1 MNHSASFVFFLLLLV
16 YASTTSIPC
25 VEDKRGRG
33 LNWVEA
39 VIMIFAFG
47 MIWAECKQLWE
58 EGLKAYIRQ
67 WWNWL
72 DFIML
77 SMYLCTFSLRFAT
90 MIMING
96 TTMTQKLSRENWP
109 KDDPTLLAEGIF
121 SIANVFSFARIIF
134 LFQANP
140 YLGPLQISL
149 GCMLIDICKFLL
161 IFFLVLLSF
170 ACGMNKL
177 YSNCEPRDGDATCG
191 AVESEYKEFSGLG
204 RALLTLV
211 WALFGLIG
219 KDVILIQNDDSSL
232 EIFGE
237 LLFLSYQLVA
247 IVVLLNMLIA
257 MMSSSFQN
265 IENHADVEWKF
276 ARSKL
281 WMSYFDE
288 GSTLPPPFNLII
300 SPKSVYYCYQYLKR
314 ALCSGMLTS
323 RRMSKMSKKDSLNG
337 NLKGGDGSPPTTVA
351 PELRYQDVMKRLVS
365 RYIHRYKAKQKADGV
380 NEDDLNEIKQDI
392 SSLRYELRE
401 DRKREEARGKF
412 QFDDIKKELVKAFK
426 EKQKDDNVRSGADTS
441 RGRATNKKLITS
453 SHSTGDGNS
462 YRGQFTEG
470 SSPIGGSNHV
480 TKRDLENVK
489 WDIVSTLKDEIR
501 NSFHES
507 SSQHS
512 NVDPSRLPN
521 VSPPPPTPPPRPNYF
536 RPIDGNQDVDIHG
549 IRQHASTMGIRY
561 HISPSM
567 RAGSDEQGGTATGH
581 SLTRL

>member
-1 MNHSASFVFFLLLLV
+1 
-16 YASTTSIPC
+16 
-25 VEDKRGRG
+25 
-33 LNWVEA
+33 
-39 VIMIFAFG
+39 

-96 TTMTQKLSRENWP
+96 DNYDPDISRENWP

-314 ALCSGMLTS
+314 ALCSGMLNS

-337 NLKGGDGSPPTTVA
+337 WGRQPSDNCCARVTLPGRDETIG
-351 PELRYQDVMKRLVS
+351 R

-426 EKQKDDNVRSGADTS
+426 EKQKDDTS
-441 RGRATNKKLITS
+441 EVVLIQVEAGYEQEVNHLI
-453 SHSTGDGNS
+453 HSTGDGNS

-521 VSPPPPTPPPRPNYF
+521 VSPPPPTPLPDRTISDQLTVTRMWIFTGY
-536 RPIDGNQDVDIHG
+536 GNMLVLWNQIP
-549 IRQHASTMGIRY
+549 
-561 HISPSM
+561 HIALNESW
-567 RAGSDEQGGTATGH
+567 
-581 SLTRL
+581 L

>member
-1 MNHSASFVFFLLLLV
+1 
-16 YASTTSIPC
+16 
-25 VEDKRGRG
+25 
-33 LNWVEA
+33 
-39 VIMIFAFG
+39 MIR
-47 MIWAECKQLWE
+47 C
-58 EGLKAYIRQ
+58 
-67 WWNWL
+67 
-72 DFIML
+72 
-77 SMYLCTFSLRFAT
+77 
-90 MIMING
+90 
-96 TTMTQKLSRENWP
+96 
-109 KDDPTLLAEGIF
+109 
-121 SIANVFSFARIIF
+121 
-134 LFQANP
+134 
-140 YLGPLQISL
+140 
-149 GCMLIDICKFLL
+149 
-161 IFFLVLLSF
+161 
-170 ACGMNKL
+170 
-177 YSNCEPRDGDATCG
+177 
-191 AVESEYKEFSGLG
+191 
-204 RALLTLV
+204 
-211 WALFGLIG
+211 
-219 KDVILIQNDDSSL
+219 SSHH
-232 EIFGE
+232 
-237 LLFLSYQLVA
+237 Y
-247 IVVLLNMLIA
+247 
-257 MMSSSFQN
+257 
-265 IENHADVEWKF
+265 
-276 ARSKL
+276 
-281 WMSYFDE
+281 
-288 GSTLPPPFNLII
+288 
-300 SPKSVYYCYQYLKR
+300 YYC
-314 ALCSGMLTS
+314 S
-323 RRMSKMSKKDSLNG
+323 
-337 NLKGGDGSPPTTVA
+337 
-351 PELRYQDVMKRLVS
+351 
-365 RYIHRYKAKQKADGV
+365 YIYPY
-380 NEDDLNEIKQDI
+380 NFIC
-392 SSLRYELRE
+392 RYELRE